1 MWGRG
6 KKEEEEKEKQEAVA
20 QQQALD
26 EAKGSMQQLTKQ
38 VGDLTAEVAKLKR
51 ELDEER
57 KAKEALSKEVAE
69 AKKDAAEAKK
79 ATAEAQ
85 KQVAE
90 AQKQVAEA
98 KKDAAEGA
106 AKVAAQPAAKPTGM
120 AIGAEVYVVNTGSD
134 KLLRRDAPGLN
145 SQILDHALEDGTKLT
160 LLDGPISVD
169 GHKWWYVRQDGNNA
183 MAVVAGEWL
192 SPDKP

>member
-6 KKEEEEKEKQEAVA
+6 KKEEEEKEKQAEAA
-20 QQQALD
+20 QQQALN
-26 EAKGSMQQLTKQ
+26 EAKGAMQQLQKQ
-38 VGDLTAEVAKLKR
+38 VGDLTAEVTKLKR

-69 AKKDAAEAKK
+69 AKKE
-79 ATAEAQ
+79 
-85 KQVAE
+85 
-90 AQKQVAEA
+90 VAEA

-106 AKVAAQPAAKPTGM
+106 AKVAAQAATKPTGM
-120 AIGAEVYVVNTGSD
+120 TIGAEVYVVNTGSD

-145 SQILDHALEDGTKLT
+145 SQILDHPLEDGTKLK
-160 LLDGPISVD
+160 LLDGPVSVD
-169 GHKWWYVRQDGNNA
+169 GHKWWYVRQEGNNA